1 MKTRV
6 FLGLGTNLG
15 DRRQNIENAVKLL
28 DERLEMQ
35 HFAISGIYETKSW
48 GFDGPDFMN
57 AVVLY
62 ELESPDPFRLLG
74 VCKDIEREMGRTGSP
89 QYDKEG
95 RRIYSDRLIDIDIL
109 LVGDM
114 KIDTPELKVPH
125 PLMEKR
131 NFVMRPLKELME
143 NINN

>member
-1 MKTRV
+1 
-6 FLGLGTNLG
+6 
-15 DRRQNIENAVKLL
+15 
-28 DERLEMQ
+28 MQ

-62 ELESPDPFRLLG
+62 ELESPDPFRLLS

-131 NFVMRPLKELME
+131 DFVMRPLKELME

>member
-62 ELESPDPFRLLG
+62 ELESPDPFRLLS
-74 VCKDIEREMGRTGSP
+74 VCKNIEKEMGRTGSP

-131 NFVMRPLKELME
+131 DFVMRPLKELME